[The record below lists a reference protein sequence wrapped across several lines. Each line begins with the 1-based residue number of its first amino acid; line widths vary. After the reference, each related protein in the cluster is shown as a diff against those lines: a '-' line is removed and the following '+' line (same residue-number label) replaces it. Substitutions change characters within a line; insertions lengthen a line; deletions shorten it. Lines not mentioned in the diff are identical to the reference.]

1 MSDRDI
7 EGDGREERVT
17 RNREVMAFRHGVLGE
32 KEEGMELT
40 AVFKS

>member
-1 MSDRDI
+1 VFVR
-7 EGDGREERVT
+7 GAREDWEA
-17 RNREVMAFRHGVLGE
+17 VMAFRHGVLGE